1 MERGPLA
8 ECQLRV
14 LTLHGMI
21 AAENE
26 THLTDR
32 NFMTEHS
39 QYNQS
44 GVSSQ
49 GAETA
54 LSGLLKHVLPTRK
67 FSDRYP
73 LAADIGYFANVID
86 LGNGEGI
93 AFGTDGVGTKII
105 VAELLNRYDTIGI
118 DCVAMNVNDIIC
130 VGARPV
136 SMVDYIACSHTDP
149 VVFDQLGQG
158 LAEGARQ
165 SSISISGGEISQI
178 KELISG
184 IDLIGACI
192 GHVSLNKVNTG
203 NDIKPGNLIV
213 GLASSGVHSNGLTLA
228 RRVLLGETRE
238 EQLSRINDYEEF
250 LGQTLGEALL
260 EPTRIYVKPVMEML
274 DSGIDLKA
282 MVHITSGGFCNLNRV
297 ASDNIRFVI
306 DTLQPVPEIFNLIQ
320 DRGGVSEA
328 EMFEVFNMGTGFCL
342 IVDGTKEVEAVTDIC
357 KKNDLPC
364 QVIGQVEGCQGKEV
378 SLPQKQLTGKGS
390 RFTNS

>member
-1 MERGPLA
+1 MPESS
-8 ECQLRV
+8 EY
-14 LTLHGMI
+14 
-21 AAENE
+21 
-26 THLTDR
+26 DK
-32 NFMTEHS
+32 
-39 QYNQS
+39 S

-67 FSDRYP
+67 FSDHYP

-105 VAELLNRYDTIGI
+105 VAELLGQYDTIGI
-118 DCVAMNVNDIIC
+118 DCVAMNVNDVIC

-149 VVFDQLGQG
+149 EVFSQLGQG
-158 LAEGARQ
+158 LAEGAWQ
-165 SSISISGGEISQI
+165 AGISISGGEISQI
-178 KELISG
+178 KEVISG

-192 GHVSLNKVNTG
+192 GHVPLNKVNTG
-203 NDIKPGNLIV
+203 KNVQPGNLIV
-213 GLASSGVHSNGLTLA
+213 GLASSGVHANGLTLA
-228 RRVLLGETRE
+228 RRVLLGDSLE
-238 EQLSRINDYEEF
+238 EQKSRISNYEEF

-260 EPTRIYVKPVMEML
+260 QPTRIYVKPVLEML
-274 DSGIDLKA
+274 DSGINLKA
-282 MVHITSGGFCNLNRV
+282 MAHITSGGFCNLNRV
-297 ASDNIRFVI
+297 ESDNIRFVI

-342 IVDGTKEVEAVTDIC
+342 IVEGTHEVEAITEIC
-357 KKNDLPC
+357 KEHDLPC
-364 QVIGQVEGCQGKEV
+364 QVIGQVEGHQGKEV
-378 SLPQKQLTGKGS
+378 TLPQKQLTGKGS
-390 RFTNS
+390 SFKST

>member
-1 MERGPLA
+1 MPESS
-8 ECQLRV
+8 EY
-14 LTLHGMI
+14 
-21 AAENE
+21 
-26 THLTDR
+26 DK
-32 NFMTEHS
+32 
-39 QYNQS
+39 S

-105 VAELLNRYDTIGI
+105 VAALLGRYDTIGI
-118 DCVAMNVNDIIC
+118 DCVAMNVNDVIC

-149 VVFDQLGQG
+149 EVFSQLGQG
-158 LAEGARQ
+158 LAEGAWQ
-165 SSISISGGEISQI
+165 AGISISGGEISQI
-178 KELISG
+178 KEIISG

-203 NDIKPGNLIV
+203 KNVQPGNLIV
-213 GLASSGVHSNGLTLA
+213 GLASSGVHANGLTLA
-228 RRVLLGETRE
+228 RRVLLGDSRE
-238 EQLSRINDYEEF
+238 EQKSRINDYEEF

-260 EPTRIYVKPVMEML
+260 EPTKIYVKPILEML
-274 DSGIDLKA
+274 NSEIDLKA

-297 ASDNIRFVI
+297 ASENIRFVI

-342 IVDGTKEVEAVTDIC
+342 IVEGTKEVEAISEIC
-357 KKNDLPC
+357 KSHDLPC
-364 QVIGQVEGCQGKEV
+364 QLIGQVEACQGKEV

-390 RFTNS
+390 SFKST

>member
-1 MERGPLA
+1 MSEL
-8 ECQLRV
+8 
-14 LTLHGMI
+14 
-21 AAENE
+21 
-26 THLTDR
+26 DK
-32 NFMTEHS
+32 S
-39 QYNQS
+39 QYDQS

-67 FSDRYP
+67 FSNRYP

-86 LGNGEGI
+86 LGNGQGI

-118 DCVAMNVNDIIC
+118 DCVAMNVNDVIC
-130 VGARPV
+130 VGACPV
-136 SMVDYIACSHTDP
+136 SMVDYIACSHTDSKI
-149 VVFDQLGQG
+149 FDQLGKG

-165 SSISISGGEISQI
+165 SDISISGGEISQI
-178 KELISG
+178 REIISG

-203 NDIKPGNLIV
+203 KNIKPGNLIV

-228 RRVLLGETRE
+228 RRVLLGESIE
-238 EQLSRINDYEEF
+238 EQKSRVNDYEEF

-274 DSGIDLKA
+274 GSEIDLKA

-297 ASDNIRFVI
+297 ESENIRFVI
-306 DTLQPVPEIFNLIQ
+306 DDLQPVPEIFNLIQ
-320 DRGGVSEA
+320 DRGAVSEA

-342 IVDGTKEVEAVTDIC
+342 IVEGEQEVDAINKIC
-357 KKNDLPC
+357 KKHDLPC
-364 QVIGQVEGCQGKEV
+364 KVIGHVEESHNKEV
-378 SLPQKQLTGKGS
+378 SLPNKQLVGKGS
-390 RFTNS
+390 RFS

>member
-1 MERGPLA
+1 MSES
-8 ECQLRV
+8 
-14 LTLHGMI
+14 
-21 AAENE
+21 NK
-26 THLTDR
+26 
-32 NFMTEHS
+32 S
-39 QYNQS
+39 QYDQS
-44 GVSSQ
+44 GVSST

-105 VAELLNRYDTIGI
+105 VAELLDRYDTIGI
-118 DCVAMNVNDIIC
+118 DCVAMNVNDVIC
-130 VGARPV
+130 VGASPV
-136 SMVDYIACSHTDP
+136 SMVDYIACSHTNSE
-149 VVFDQLGQG
+149 VFDQLGKG

-165 SSISISGGEISQI
+165 SNISISGGEISQI
-178 KELISG
+178 REIISG

-203 NDIKPGNLIV
+203 KNIKPGNLIL
-213 GLASSGVHSNGLTLA
+213 GLQSSGVHSNGLTLA
-228 RRVLLGETRE
+228 RRVLLGESIE
-238 EQLSRINDYEEF
+238 EQKSRINDYEEF

-274 DSGIDLKA
+274 ESEIDLKA

-297 ASDNIRFVI
+297 ESDDIRFVI
-306 DTLQPVPEIFNLIQ
+306 DSLQPVPEIFNLIQ

-342 IVDGTKEVEAVTDIC
+342 IVESTKEVEAITKIC
-357 KKNDLPC
+357 KKHDLPC
-364 QVIGQVEGCQGKEV
+364 KVIGHVEECQGKEV
-378 SLPQKQLTGKGS
+378 SLPQKQLTGTGS
-390 RFTNS
+390 RFR

>member
-1 MERGPLA
+1 
-8 ECQLRV
+8 
-14 LTLHGMI
+14 MI
-21 AAENE
+21 RAQATYKTGQPMSES
-26 THLTDR
+26 
-32 NFMTEHS
+32 TE
-39 QYNQS
+39 YDKS

-67 FSDRYP
+67 YADRYP

-93 AFGTDGVGTKII
+93 AFGTDGVGTKVI
-105 VAELLNRYDTIGI
+105 VAELLGRYDTIGI
-118 DCVAMNVNDIIC
+118 DCVAMNVNDVIC

-149 VVFDQLGQG
+149 EVFDQLGRG

-165 SSISISGGEISQI
+165 SGISISGGEISQI
-178 KELISG
+178 KEIISG

-192 GHVSLNKVNTG
+192 GHVSLDKVNTG
-203 NDIKPGNLIV
+203 QDIKPGNLII
-213 GLASSGVHSNGLTLA
+213 GLASTGVHSNGLTLA
-228 RRVLLGETRE
+228 RKVLLGDSIE
-238 EQLSRINDYEEF
+238 EQKSRVNDYEEF

-260 EPTRIYVKPVMEML
+260 EPTRIYVQPVMEML
-274 DSGIDLKA
+274 DAEIDLKA
-282 MVHITSGGFCNLNRV
+282 MIHITSGGFCNLNRV

-306 DTLQPVPEIFNLIQ
+306 DTLQPVPEIFNIIQ

-342 IVDGTKEVEAVTDIC
+342 IVEGTKEVEAITEIC
-357 KKNDLPC
+357 KKHDLPC
-364 QVIGQVEGCQGKEV
+364 QVIGQVEASQGKEV
-378 SLPQKQLTGKGS
+378 SLPTKQLTGKGS
-390 RFTNS
+390 KFTSS

>member
-1 MERGPLA
+1 MSES
-8 ECQLRV
+8 EK
-14 LTLHGMI
+14 
-21 AAENE
+21 
-26 THLTDR
+26 
-32 NFMTEHS
+32 S
-39 QYNQS
+39 QYDQS

-54 LSGLLKHVLPTRK
+54 LSGLLKHVLPTRR
-67 FSDRYP
+67 FSDCYP

-93 AFGTDGVGTKII
+93 AFGTDGVGTKIM

-118 DCVAMNVNDIIC
+118 DCVAMNVNDVIC

-136 SMVDYIACSHTDP
+136 SMVDYIACSHTNP
-149 VVFDQLGQG
+149 EVFNQLGQG

-165 SSISISGGEISQI
+165 SNISISGGEISQI
-178 KELISG
+178 KEIISG

-203 NDIKPGNLIV
+203 KDIKPGNLIV
-213 GLASSGVHSNGLTLA
+213 GLASSGIHSNGLTLA
-228 RRVLLGETRE
+228 RRVLLGETIE
-238 EQLSRINDYEEF
+238 EQKSRINEYDQF
-250 LGQTLGEALL
+250 LDQTLGEALL
-260 EPTRIYVKPVMEML
+260 EPTKIYVKPVMEML

-297 ASDNIRFVI
+297 ESDDIRFVI
-306 DTLQPVPEIFNLIQ
+306 DTPQPVHKIFNLIQ

-342 IVDGTKEVEAVTDIC
+342 VVESANEVEAITKIC
-357 KKNDLPC
+357 KTYNLPC
-364 QVIGQVEGCQGKEV
+364 QVIGQVEGCQGTEV
-378 SLPQKQLTGKGS
+378 FLPQKQLTGKGS
-390 RFTNS
+390 RFT

>member
-1 MERGPLA
+1 MSEL
-8 ECQLRV
+8 
-14 LTLHGMI
+14 
-21 AAENE
+21 
-26 THLTDR
+26 DK
-32 NFMTEHS
+32 S
-39 QYNQS
+39 QYDQS

-67 FSDRYP
+67 FSNRYP

-86 LGNGEGI
+86 LGNGQGI

-118 DCVAMNVNDIIC
+118 DCVAMNVNDVIC
-130 VGARPV
+130 VGACPV
-136 SMVDYIACSHTDP
+136 SMVDYIACSHTDSKI
-149 VVFDQLGQG
+149 FDQLGKG

-165 SSISISGGEISQI
+165 SDISISGGEISQI
-178 KELISG
+178 REIISG

-203 NDIKPGNLIV
+203 KNIKPGNLIV

-228 RRVLLGETRE
+228 RRVLLGESIE
-238 EQLSRINDYEEF
+238 EQKSRVNDYEEF

-274 DSGIDLKA
+274 GSQIDLKA

-297 ASDNIRFVI
+297 ESENIRFVI
-306 DTLQPVPEIFNLIQ
+306 DDLQPVPEIFNLIQ
-320 DRGGVSEA
+320 DRGAVSEA

-342 IVDGTKEVEAVTDIC
+342 IVEGEQEVESITKIC
-357 KKNDLPC
+357 NKHNLPC
-364 QVIGQVEGCQGKEV
+364 KVIGHVEESHSKEV
-378 SLPQKQLTGKGS
+378 SLPNKQLVGKGS
-390 RFTNS
+390 RFS

>member
-1 MERGPLA
+1 MSESA
-8 ECQLRV
+8 K
-14 LTLHGMI
+14 
-21 AAENE
+21 
-26 THLTDR
+26 
-32 NFMTEHS
+32 S
-39 QYNQS
+39 QYDQS

-54 LSGLLKHVLPTRK
+54 LSGLLKHVLPTRR
-67 FSDRYP
+67 FSNRYP

-93 AFGTDGVGTKII
+93 AFGTDGVGTKIM

-118 DCVAMNVNDIIC
+118 DCVAMNVNDVIC

-136 SMVDYIACSHTDP
+136 SMVDYIACSHTNP
-149 VVFDQLGQG
+149 EVFNQLGQG

-165 SSISISGGEISQI
+165 SNISISGGEISQI
-178 KELISG
+178 KEIISG

-203 NDIKPGNLIV
+203 KDIKPGNLIV
-213 GLASSGVHSNGLTLA
+213 GLASSGIHSNGLTLA
-228 RRVLLGETRE
+228 RRVLLGETIE
-238 EQLSRINDYEEF
+238 EQKSRINEHDQF

-260 EPTRIYVKPVMEML
+260 EPTKIYVKPVMEML

-297 ASDNIRFVI
+297 ESDDIRFVI
-306 DTLQPVPEIFNLIQ
+306 DTPQPVHKIFNLIQ

-342 IVDGTKEVEAVTDIC
+342 VVESANEVEAITKIC
-357 KKNDLPC
+357 KTYNLPC
-364 QVIGQVEGCQGKEV
+364 QVIGQVEGCQGTEV
-378 SLPQKQLTGKGS
+378 FLPQKQLTGKGS
-390 RFTNS
+390 RFT

>member
-1 MERGPLA
+1 MPESS
-8 ECQLRV
+8 EY
-14 LTLHGMI
+14 
-21 AAENE
+21 
-26 THLTDR
+26 DK
-32 NFMTEHS
+32 
-39 QYNQS
+39 S

-54 LSGLLKHVLPTRK
+54 LSGLLKHILPTRK

-93 AFGTDGVGTKII
+93 AFCTDGVGTKII
-105 VAELLNRYDTIGI
+105 VAELLGRYDTIGI
-118 DCVAMNVNDIIC
+118 DCVAMNVNDVIC

-136 SMVDYIACSHTDP
+136 SMVDYIACSHTEP
-149 VVFDQLGQG
+149 EVFSQLGQG
-158 LAEGARQ
+158 LAEGAWQ
-165 SSISISGGEISQI
+165 AGISISGGEISQI
-178 KELISG
+178 KEIISG
-184 IDLIGACI
+184 IDLVGACI

-203 NDIKPGNLIV
+203 KNVQPGNLIV
-213 GLASSGVHSNGLTLA
+213 GLASSGVHANGLTLA
-228 RRVLLGETRE
+228 RRVLLGDSLE
-238 EQLSRINDYEEF
+238 EQKSRINDYEEF

-260 EPTRIYVKPVMEML
+260 EPTKIYVKPILEML
-274 DSGIDLKA
+274 DSEIDLKA

-297 ASDNIRFVI
+297 ASENIRFVI

-342 IVDGTKEVEAVTDIC
+342 IVEGTKEVEAISEIC
-357 KKNDLPC
+357 KSHDLPC
-364 QVIGQVEGCQGKEV
+364 QVIGQVEACQGKEV

-390 RFTNS
+390 SFKST